1 MKAEP
6 PCWNPWL
13 WPILATTYVGETAL
27 QAVRQSLTLG
37 GPTDPIGPESGW
49 ATPHAVRLDLPT
61 LHIREFSCGSGGLP
75 TLVVAPFALHGA
87 TLVDFA
93 PGHSLVESLLVEG
106 LAQVCVVECKSATA
120 SMRFLSIDSYLADLA
135 VAVQDLG
142 GQVDLIGLCQGGWL
156 SLMFAARFP
165 QMVRSI
171 VLAGAPIDLD
181 AAPSNMVTGTR
192 ATAPAVFE
200 GLVHSGDGLILGDR
214 MLDLWSVTQPDHA
227 AAAKVLQVGADASE
241 NLIEQYQR
249 WHRSTINL
257 PGTFYLQVV
266 EQLFR
271 RNELARGEFRAL
283 GRVVDLSAIK
293 APLFLLAGR
302 DDDVTP
308 PAQLLAVGKRVG
320 TPARQIRST
329 IARCGHL
336 SLFMGARTL
345 RREWHQ
351 IAEHVR
357 TLSA

>member
-13 WPILATTYVGETAL
+13 WPILATAYVGEAAL
-27 QAVRQSLTLG
+27 QAVRQSLTLDS
-37 GPTDPIGPESGW
+37 PTGPEPAW
-49 ATPHAVRLDLPT
+49 ATPHTVRLDLPT
-61 LHIREFSCGSGGLP
+61 LRIREFSCGSGEPP

-93 PGHSLVESLLVEG
+93 PGHSLVESLLGQG
-106 LAQVCVVECKSATA
+106 LTRVCVVECKSATA

-135 VAVQDLG
+135 VVIQDIG
-142 GQVDLIGLCQGGWL
+142 GQVNLIGLCQGGWL

-171 VLAGAPIDLD
+171 VLAGSPIDLD
-181 AAPSNMVTGTR
+181 AAPSNMVAGTR

-200 GLVHSGDGLILGDR
+200 GLVHSGDGLVLGGR
-214 MLDLWSVTQPDHA
+214 MLDLWGVTQPGHA
-227 AAAKVLQVGADASE
+227 AVAKVLQVGTNASE
-241 NLIEQYQR
+241 NLIEQYRR

-271 RNELARGEFRAL
+271 RNELARGEFQAL

-308 PAQLLAVGKRVG
+308 SAQLLSTRRLVN
-320 TPARQIRST
+320 TPARQIRT
-329 IARCGHL
+329 AIARCGHL

>member
-6 PCWNPWL
+6 PSWNPWL
-13 WPILATTYVGETAL
+13 WPILATAYVGEAAL
-27 QAVRQSLTLG
+27 QAVRQSLTLDS
-37 GPTDPIGPESGW
+37 PTGPEPAW
-49 ATPHAVRLDLPT
+49 ATPHTVRLDLPT
-61 LHIREFSCGSGGLP
+61 LRVREFSCGSEGSP
-75 TLVVAPFALHGA
+75 TLVVAPFAVHGA

-93 PGHSLVESLLVEG
+93 PGHSLVESLLGQG
-106 LAQVCVVECKSATA
+106 LARVCVVECKSATA
-120 SMRFLSIDSYLADLA
+120 SMRFLSIDNYLADLA
-135 VAVQDLG
+135 VVVQDLG
-142 GQVDLIGLCQGGWL
+142 RAVNLLGPCQGGWL

-181 AAPSNMVTGTR
+181 AAPSNLVTSTR
-192 ATAPAVFE
+192 ATALTEFE
-200 GLVHSGDGLILGDR
+200 YLVRSGDGLVLGPR
-214 MLDLWSVTQPDHA
+214 MLNMWDAVSPDRAAMTQ
-227 AAAKVLQVGADASE
+227 VLQVDQNAPED
-241 NLIEQYQR
+241 LLEQYR
-249 WHRSTINL
+249 HWHQWTINL

-283 GRVVDLSAIK
+283 GRVVYLSAIK

-308 PAQLLAVGKRVG
+308 PAQLLAVVQQVG
-320 TPARQIRST
+320 TPAQQIRT
-329 IARCGHL
+329 AVAPCGHL

-345 RREWHQ
+345 RQEWRQ
-351 IAEHVR
+351 IAEQVR

>member
-13 WPILATTYVGETAL
+13 WPILATAYVGEAAL
-27 QAVRQSLTLG
+27 QAVRQSLTLDS
-37 GPTDPIGPESGW
+37 PTGPEPAW
-49 ATPHAVRLDLPT
+49 ATPHMMRLDLPT
-61 LHIREFSCGSGGLP
+61 LRIREFSCGSEGSP
-75 TLVVAPFALHGA
+75 TLIVAPFALHGA

-93 PGHSLVESLLVEG
+93 PGHSLVECLLSQG
-106 LAQVCVVECKSATA
+106 LARVCVAECKSATA

-135 VAVQDLG
+135 VVVQDLG

-165 QMVRSI
+165 QMIRSI

-192 ATAPAVFE
+192 ATAPAALE
-200 GLVHSGDGLILGDR
+200 GLVHSGDGLILGGR
-214 MLDLWSVTQPDHA
+214 MLDLWGVTPPDHA
-227 AAAKVLQVGADASE
+227 AVAKVLQVGTNASE

-271 RNELARGEFRAL
+271 RNELARGQFRAL

-308 PAQLLAVGKRVG
+308 PTQLLSTRRLVN
-320 TPARQIRST
+320 TPARRIRT
-329 IARCGHL
+329 AIARCGHL

-345 RREWHQ
+345 RREWRQ

>member
-1 MKAEP
+1 
-6 PCWNPWL
+6 
-13 WPILATTYVGETAL
+13 
-27 QAVRQSLTLG
+27 
-37 GPTDPIGPESGW
+37 
-49 ATPHAVRLDLPT
+49 
-61 LHIREFSCGSGGLP
+61 
-75 TLVVAPFALHGA
+75 
-87 TLVDFA
+87 
-93 PGHSLVESLLVEG
+93 
-106 LAQVCVVECKSATA
+106 
-120 SMRFLSIDSYLADLA
+120 
-135 VAVQDLG
+135 
-142 GQVDLIGLCQGGWL
+142 
-156 SLMFAARFP
+156 MFAARFP
-165 QMVRSI
+165 QMIRSI

-192 ATAPAVFE
+192 ATAPAALE
-200 GLVHSGDGLILGDR
+200 GLVHSGDGLILGGR
-214 MLDLWSVTQPDHA
+214 MLDLWGVTPPDHA
-227 AAAKVLQVGADASE
+227 AVAKVLQVGTNASE

-271 RNELARGEFRAL
+271 RNELARGQFRAL

-308 PAQLLAVGKRVG
+308 PTQLLSTRRLVN
-320 TPARQIRST
+320 TPARRIRT
-329 IARCGHL
+329 AIARCGHL

-345 RREWHQ
+345 RREWRQ

>member
-6 PCWNPWL
+6 SCWNPWL
-13 WPILATTYVGETAL
+13 WPLLATTYVGEAAL
-27 QAVRQSLTLG
+27 QAVQQSLNLHS
-37 GPTDPIGPESGW
+37 PTGPEPAW
-49 ATPHAVRLDLPT
+49 ATPHTVRLDLPT
-61 LHIREFSCGSGGLP
+61 LRIREFSCGSEGSP

-93 PGHSLVESLLVEG
+93 PGHSLVGSLLSQG
-106 LAQVCVVECKSATA
+106 LARVCVVECKSATA

-135 VAVQDLG
+135 VVVQDLG
-142 GQVDLIGLCQGGWL
+142 GPVNLFGPCQGGWL

-165 QMVRSI
+165 QMVSSI

-181 AAPSNMVTGTR
+181 AAPSNLVTSAR
-192 ATAPAVFE
+192 ATALTEFE
-200 GLVHSGDGLILGDR
+200 YLVRSGNGLVLGPR
-214 MLDLWSVTQPDHA
+214 MLDMWDAVPPDRAAMTQ
-227 AAAKVLQVGADASE
+227 VLQVDQNASE
-241 NLIEQYQR
+241 DLLEQYR
-249 WHRSTINL
+249 HWHQWTINL

-283 GRVVDLSAIK
+283 GRVVDLSAIQ

-308 PAQLLAVGKRVG
+308 SAQLLSTRRLVN
-320 TPARQIRST
+320 TPARQIRT
-329 IARCGHL
+329 AIARCGHL

-345 RREWHQ
+345 RREWRQ

-357 TLSA
+357 RLSA